1 MIELLWGEKM
11 TETKKITI
19 AITAT
24 FTAELIEEPLAYWM
38 KELEIQSRIEFSP
51 YSQVFQQLLDP
62 LSLFS
67 KNDKGINIVLVRL
80 EDWWRYKDSST
91 AGVNFSSNE
100 YEEIEEKIGY
110 KIYKNYPEKFTI
122 TFICSGNLCRSPMA
136 AGILKNIIIRTKYKK
151 MVNINSAGTLKMDL
165 MPAEPNAIE
174 TGTRHR

>member
-67 KNDKGINIVLVRL
+67 KNDKGINNWVINTIFCRI
-80 EDWWRYKDSST
+80 K
-91 AGVNFSSNE
+91 SN
-100 YEEIEEKIGY
+100 
-110 KIYKNYPEKFTI
+110 
-122 TFICSGNLCRSPMA
+122 SPA
-136 AGILKNIIIRTKYKK
+136 
-151 MVNINSAGTLKMDL
+151 L
-165 MPAEPNAIE
+165 M
-174 TGTRHR
+174 G